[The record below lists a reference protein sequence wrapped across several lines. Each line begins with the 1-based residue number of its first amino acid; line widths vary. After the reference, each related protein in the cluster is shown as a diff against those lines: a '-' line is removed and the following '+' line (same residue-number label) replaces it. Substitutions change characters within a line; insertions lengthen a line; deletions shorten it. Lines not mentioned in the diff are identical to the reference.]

1 MFLLNGKRLPE
12 GVAFEDAEGNKYPP
26 QWLNQTT
33 IEQKNAIGIT
43 EVADPILV
51 DTRFYWDANLPK
63 ALEDREESDKD
74 GNPLYEKELD
84 LTDPENPVMVN
95 TTKRLVTK
103 GLKTQFIEQIKQTA
117 NSLLTPTDWMIVRKY
132 ERDID
137 VPADVVTYRT
147 DVVANQA
154 RLESAIIAVNTVE
167 DLIAVLNSQDW
178 PKLEGAL

>member
-12 GVAFEDAEGNKYPP
+12 GVAFEDAKGNKYPP

-63 ALEDREESDKD
+63 ALEDKLEED
-74 GNPLYEKELD
+74 GS
-84 LTDPENPVMVN
+84 
-95 TTKRLVTK
+95 TTQ
-103 GLKTQFIEQIKQTA
+103 GLKTQFINQVKQTA
-117 NSLLTPTDWMIVRKY
+117 NSLLTPTDWMIVRKH

>member
-12 GVAFEDAEGNKYPP
+12 GVAFEDANGNKYPP

-51 DTRFYWDANLPK
+51 DTRFYWDYDLPK
-63 ALEDREESDKD
+63 ALEDKLEED
-74 GNPLYEKELD
+74 GS
-84 LTDPENPVMVN
+84 
-95 TTKRLVTK
+95 TTQ
-103 GLKTQFIEQIKQTA
+103 GLKTQFINQVKQTA
-117 NSLLTPTDWMIVRKY
+117 NSLLTPTDWMIVRKH